1 MKVALISPGTIR
13 GRNNYWSYEEIC
25 NFFGNDAFIM
35 YWLAP
40 PTIAGL
46 SVPDV
51 EIRIVDENL
60 APIDFDMDVDL
71 VGISTITFTAKRAYE
86 IADKFRQRGVKVVMG
101 GIHPTVMPEE
111 ALEHANSIVMGE
123 AENVWPRLLE
133 DFKNNR
139 LEKIYRSEDKPNLA
153 EVPKARYDL
162 LNHERYL
169 VHIVN
174 TTRGCPFNCEFCTV
188 YAFFG
193 KGMRHKPVSKVVE
206 EIKQLPRGIQFRRF
220 WLSNVEKTIVF
231 ADDNICGN
239 ARYAKEL
246 FRALIPLNIENWWGQ
261 ASITIARDR
270 ELLDLMSQSGCGT
283 VFIGLESVN
292 PESLKVIDKRVN
304 RVEEYKEA
312 IKTIHSHGIR
322 VQGSFILG
330 NDTDDVEDFRKLV
343 DFIDETNI
351 FTSQITVSTPFPG
364 TKLYKRLE
372 DEGRL
377 LHKDWNKYDIQTAV
391 FKPKN
396 MTTEELQ
403 NGFNW
408 VVQQI
413 YSFPAAYK
421 RMTALWNTSHF
432 LKQSKKIPFYQRLF
446 YSIYS
451 IRYLWTKDLAQIK
464 FILKTIPLTFK
475 KKADFVWMLHAI
487 NWHHFAY
494 SFPKGIDP
502 VIYREKIRGQKIGS
516 GSATP

>member
-1 MKVALISPGTIR
+1 MKVVLISPGTIR
-13 GRNNYWSYEEIC
+13 GRNNYWAFEEVC
-25 NFFGNDAFIM
+25 NFFGNEAFIM

-46 SVPDV
+46 SIPGV
-51 EIRIVDENL
+51 EVRIIDENL
-60 APIDFDMDVDL
+60 TPVDFNLDADL

-86 IADKFRQRGVKVVMG
+86 IADRFRQRGVKVVMG
-101 GIHPTVMPEE
+101 GIHPTMMSEE
-111 ALEHANSIVMGE
+111 ALEHSDSIVIGE
-123 AENVWPRLLE
+123 AENVWPRLIE

-139 LEKIYRSEDKPNLA
+139 LERIYQSENKPDMA
-153 EVPKARYDL
+153 ELPAPRYDL
-162 LNHERYL
+162 LDSKRYL
-169 VHIVN
+169 VNIVN

-206 EIKQLPRGIQFRRF
+206 EIKKLPQGVQFRRF
-220 WLSNVEKTIVF
+220 WLPIQKTIVF

-239 ARYAKEL
+239 VKYAKEL
-246 FRALIPLNIENWWGQ
+246 FRALIPLNVDNWWGQ
-261 ASITIARDR
+261 ASITIARDE
-270 ELLDLMSQSGCGT
+270 ELLELMSQSGCAT

-304 RVEEYKEA
+304 KVEEYKGA
-312 IKTIHSHGIR
+312 IKKIHSHGIR

-330 NDTDDVEDFRKLV
+330 SDSDDLEDFQKLV

-351 FTSQITVSTPFPG
+351 FSSQITVSTPFPG

-372 DEGRL
+372 GEGRL
-377 LHKDWNKYDIQTAV
+377 LHKDWDKYDIQTAV
-391 FKPKN
+391 FKPKK

-413 YSFPAAYK
+413 YSYPALYK
-421 RMTALWNTSHF
+421 RMTSLWKTGYF
-432 LKQSKKIPFYQRLF
+432 IKQNKKAPFYQRIL

-451 IRYLWTKDLAQIK
+451 TKYLWTKDLAQIK
-464 FILKTIPLTFK
+464 FILKTMFLLLK
-475 KKADFVWMLHAI
+475 KNSDFVLALHAI
-487 NWHHFAY
+487 SWHHFAY

-502 VIYREKIRGQKIGS
+502 IVYREKLKGKN
-516 GSATP
+516 